1 MPGNHAE
8 RYRQIAETLT
18 RHGLGFLVGAAGLQR
33 WLPFH
38 HGLLGHERREQPYSN
53 PEHLRLALEQLGPT
67 FVKLGQ
73 VLSTRPDLL
82 PEPYRRE
89 LARLQDSAPAVPG
102 TVIADVIE
110 RELGAA
116 PSEIFTTFEREPLAS
131 ASLGQAHAA
140 VLTDGTD
147 VVVKVRRP
155 DVVEQV
161 EQDLEILRNLA
172 ARATRRWDAAADYDL
187 IGIAEEFGHTLRAEL
202 DYLQEGRNAERF
214 ATNFGGDDDVRI
226 PRIYWDTTTSR
237 VLTLERITGIKVS
250 DLPALDAAGI
260 DRPALAVRAARMV
273 AQMIF
278 DDGFFHADPH
288 PGNLFIQPDGRIG
301 LIDFGMVGDIDAQLR
316 DKLGTLLIAIAR
328 DNPRRVA
335 SAVADVASVRGT
347 VDLSALTAD
356 LTPIIE
362 PYEKRALG
370 EIPLG
375 ALIQEVLGVIRHYHL
390 QLPRQLALLLKMLV
404 MVEGLGAQLD
414 PQFQLALIIT
424 PYAQRLLSQRFTPAA
439 VAHRLGQ
446 AGVDVLGAVEELP
459 EQLRRLQSVFDAG
472 GPEVHL
478 RATELDPLVDRLEAT
493 GQRLVVAIM
502 AAAIVR
508 AIGDVVAAGD
518 PGRQKPWTSPLV
530 RAGLGT
536 AGSLGT
542 YRVWAGRPPRKRRR
556 AQ

>member
-1 MPGNHAE
+1 MG
-8 RYRQIAETLT
+8 
-18 RHGLGFLVGAAGLQR
+18 
-33 WLPFH
+33 
-38 HGLLGHERREQPYSN
+38 RRRR
-53 PEHLRLALEQLGPT
+53 LR
-67 FVKLGQ
+67 
-73 VLSTRPDLL
+73 
-82 PEPYRRE
+82 
-89 LARLQDSAPAVPG
+89 
-102 TVIADVIE
+102 
-110 RELGAA
+110 
-116 PSEIFTTFEREPLAS
+116 
-131 ASLGQAHAA
+131 
-140 VLTDGTD
+140 
-147 VVVKVRRP
+147 
-155 DVVEQV
+155 
-161 EQDLEILRNLA
+161 
-172 ARATRRWDAAADYDL
+172 L